1 VRGRR
6 PAFRALLLAGA
17 LGVPVLAPP
26 VTIAEHE
33 VAYRYTV
40 LGYVTDGESRARP
53 GVRVELVR
61 DKTGFSYLGET
72 DTEGFYLIV
81 ARLGDESEG
90 ESLSL
95 RADSLV
101 LSLRAR
107 FDPADH
113 ATERGTRVD
122 FAGLRALQNSTAFAP
137 TLKRFLSQ

>member
-1 VRGRR
+1 M
-6 PAFRALLLAGA
+6 LAGA
-17 LGVPVLAPP
+17 LGMAVLAPP
-26 VTIAEHE
+26 VATAEHD

-72 DTEGFYLIV
+72 DTV
-81 ARLGDESEG
+81 ARLGDESVG
-90 ESLSL
+90 ESFSL

-101 LSLRAR
+101 LSVRAH
-107 FDPADH
+107 FDPTDH

-122 FAGLRALQNSTAFAP
+122 FTGLRALQNSTAFAP